1 MADKCKNCSRL
12 IIVEEKT
19 TCVKCG
25 KPMHKDCAVKTRK
38 GDFCDVCFEVQ
49 EESPSAPTLPDSIR
63 RSYIDDYENCPY
75 SAYLDIIKGIELPGS
90 SFAEVGILLHEIFEE
105 YYIEL
110 HRPTKEIMIKSFA
123 KGFKKIKKECFEFGV
138 TLYKEK
144 TLEQHME
151 DMYNLGLECIDNF
164 LILDEQWQMQPNR
177 KTIALEEKIV
187 MDIGEAYPKVQ
198 ITMDRL
204 DEVDGELEV
213 IDYKSGN
220 VMVGKELQDNL
231 QVPLYII
238 AVEHKYKRK
247 VKRFVLHYLHEN
259 KTRVYERIDD
269 DTFRCTVRANNWYNV
284 SLNKT
289 LERVKIDLS
298 NMAKGKWDIPSDFK
312 SMYFK
317 CKTCA
322 KKRYGYCEGAE
333 SQIWKTKTEFSW

>member
-1 MADKCKNCSRL
+1 
-12 IIVEEKT
+12 
-19 TCVKCG
+19 
-25 KPMHKDCAVKTRK
+25 MHSDCAVKTRK

-49 EESPSAPTLPDSIR
+49 EESPSSPALPDSIR
-63 RSYIDDYENCPY
+63 RSYIEDYESCPY

-105 YYIEL
+105 YYL
-110 HRPTKEIMIKSFA
+110 ASNKPTKAWMINYFDKSFN
-123 KGFKKIKKECFEFGV
+123 KIKKECFEFGV

-144 TLEQHME
+144 TLETHINEMRQLG
-151 DMYNLGLECIDNF
+151 YNCIENF
-164 LILDEQWQMQPNR
+164 LTLDAEWSMQPNR
-177 KTIALEEKIV
+177 KMLAFEEKIV
-187 MDIGEAYPKVQ
+187 IDIGEQYPKVQ

-220 VMVGKELQDNL
+220 VMVGKELQDNM

-238 AVEHKYKRK
+238 AVEKKYQRK
-247 VKRFVLHYLHEN
+247 VKRFVLHYLNEN

-284 SLNKT
+284 SLLKT
-289 LERVKIDLS
+289 LERVKVDLS
-298 NMAKGKWDIPSDFK
+298 NMAKGKWDVPSDFK

-317 CKTCA
+317 CKTCS